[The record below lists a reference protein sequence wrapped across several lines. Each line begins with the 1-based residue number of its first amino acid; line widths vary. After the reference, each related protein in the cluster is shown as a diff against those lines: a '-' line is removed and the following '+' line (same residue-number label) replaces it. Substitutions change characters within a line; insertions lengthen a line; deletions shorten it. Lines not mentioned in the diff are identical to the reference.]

1 MENYSKL
8 IDAVLKKLDWDIIM
22 KYYELNATIEEDPDQ
37 KKKGKK
43 VRLSQ
48 KTQFTVKKELK
59 DLIKFAIDSNFDE
72 LQHDNWIIIWSNKNG
87 FRLEVIFTPT
97 RVTIAETEDIEDEYL
112 NSDEVER
119 DVLNDMLKKAIG
131 EENYELAAVIHSR
144 LKKIDKIISRNSNP
158 NKKIL

>member
-1 MENYSKL
+1 
-8 IDAVLKKLDWDIIM
+8 M
-22 KYYELNATIEEDPDQ
+22 KFFELNAKIEEDPHH
-37 KKKGKK
+37 KRGKK

-72 LQHDNWIIIWSNKNG
+72 LQHENWIIIWSNKNG

-97 RVTIAETEDIEDEYL
+97 RITISETEEIEEDL

-119 DVLNDMLKKAIG
+119 DVLSDMLKKAIG

-144 LKKIDKIISRNSNP
+144 LKKIDKIISKNSNH

>member
-22 KYYELNATIEEDPDQ
+22 KYYELNAKIEEDTNH
-37 KKKGKK
+37 KRGKK

-72 LQHDNWIIIWSNKNG
+72 LQHDNWIVIWSNKNG

-97 RVTIAETEDIEDEYL
+97 RVTISETEEIEEDL

-119 DVLNDMLKKAIG
+119 DVLNDMLKKAIK